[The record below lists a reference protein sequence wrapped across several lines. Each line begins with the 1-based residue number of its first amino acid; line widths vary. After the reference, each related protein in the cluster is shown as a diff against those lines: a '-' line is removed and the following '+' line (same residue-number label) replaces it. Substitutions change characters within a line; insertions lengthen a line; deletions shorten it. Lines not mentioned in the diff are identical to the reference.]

1 MRQSVDESLRLLKR
15 DYIDVLL
22 VHEPDRPGQYDW
34 WTDYDRFHGP
44 VCDLL
49 EELKAEKIVRFT
61 GLGGTTAYQLPLIMA
76 TGNYDVVLTAFNYS
90 LLWREATIAIFP
102 EAERQNMGVII
113 GSPLQQGALAQRYPE
128 IETGA
133 PWLSPPRQQQFQRLY
148 AFLDEIELSLPE
160 AALRMMVATP
170 QISTVLMGARSVE
183 EVEQNV
189 RAVEA
194 GPLPSDV
201 LAQLQEIADMVP
213 FRPYEE
219 PFGLPFGR
227 PYKGPGQAGR

>member
-1 MRQSVDESLRLLKR
+1 
-15 DYIDVLL
+15 
-22 VHEPDRPGQYDW
+22 
-34 WTDYDRFHGP
+34 
-44 VCDLL
+44 
-49 EELKAEKIVRFT
+49 
-61 GLGGTTAYQLPLIMA
+61 
-76 TGNYDVVLTAFNYS
+76 
-90 LLWREATIAIFP
+90 
-102 EAERQNMGVII
+102 
-113 GSPLQQGALAQRYPE
+113 
-128 IETGA
+128 
-133 PWLSPPRQQQFQRLY
+133 
-148 AFLDEIELSLPE
+148 
-160 AALRMMVATP
+160 MMVATP
-170 QISTVLMGARSVE
+170 NISTVLMGARPVE

>member
-1 MRQSVDESLRLLKR
+1 M
-15 DYIDVLL
+15 IFC
-22 VHEPDRPGQYDW
+22 PIQYDW
-34 WTDYDRFHGP
+34 LRQGLP
-44 VCDLL
+44 RL
-49 EELKAEKIVRFT
+49 ESRC
-61 GLGGTTAYQLPLIMA
+61 
-76 TGNYDVVLTAFNYS
+76 S
-90 LLWREATIAIFP
+90 
-102 EAERQNMGVII
+102 
-113 GSPLQQGALAQRYPE
+113 SPLQQGALSRRYPE
-128 IETGA
+128 IETGV

-194 GPLPSDV
+194 GPLSADV